1 MIKGFI
7 KKILHYKSE
16 DNNNQFIQQGSNTK
30 LDNLRID
37 VRRPQKTVKNLIIG
51 DNCLISGN
59 YFFELEG
66 AQVEIGS
73 DTFIGN
79 SSFVC
84 STKIIIGSQ
93 VLISWGCTIMDNN
106 AHSLIFEERKND
118 VHDWKRS
125 LEEGKIGQYKDWT
138 NVAKGSVIIKNK
150 AWIGFNV
157 IILKGVTIGEGA
169 VVAAGSVIT
178 KDVPDYAVVAG
189 NPATILKY
197 TK

>member
-84 STKIIIGSQ
+84 STNYNWQSGANIMGLHHYGQ
-93 VLISWGCTIMDNN
+93 QCTFIN
-106 AHSLIFEERKND
+106 F
-118 VHDWKRS
+118 
-125 LEEGKIGQYKDWT
+125 
-138 NVAKGSVIIKNK
+138 
-150 AWIGFNV
+150 
-157 IILKGVTIGEGA
+157 
-169 VVAAGSVIT
+169 
-178 KDVPDYAVVAG
+178 
-189 NPATILKY
+189 
-197 TK
+197 